1 MEKMNH
7 AFEKMKMLVGMDV
20 DDEESAVEN
29 DSNSFAFIDDF
40 NRQCTLTTKQRL
52 YGFAICFS
60 VGIFCTLLSLL
71 VFFNPIKF
79 GITFTFGNLLSLGRF
94 VSEFWYYIVYGDRAN
109 QKMSAHVGMC
119 YAILVAVY
127 IENMQSLPFLLSSL
141 YHLYYSLENVV
152 VLFIICP
159 AIQPFFRTLSWF
171 FPPVLFNGST
181 AFLIGPKRQV
191 TMMLD
196 PARIYAT
203 AIYIA
208 SMIIALFSALYVHN
222 KLLTLLALIL
232 EFGALI
238 WYSLSYIPFARSMVS
253 KIMLACFDTEF

>member
-40 NRQCTLTTKQRL
+40 NRQCTLTTKQ
-52 YGFAICFS
+52 
-60 VGIFCTLLSLL
+60 SLL

-119 YAILVAVY
+119 YVILVAVY
-127 IENMQSLPFLLSSL
+127 IENMQ
-141 YHLYYSLENVV
+141 
-152 VLFIICP
+152 
-159 AIQPFFRTLSWF
+159 
-171 FPPVLFNGST
+171 ST

-203 AIYIA
+203 AIYLA

>member
-20 DDEESAVEN
+20 EDEESAVEN
-29 DSNSFAFIDDF
+29 DSNSFAFIEDF
-40 NRQCTLTTKQRL
+40 NRQCTLTTKQ
-52 YGFAICFS
+52 
-60 VGIFCTLLSLL
+60 SLL

-79 GITFTFGNLLSLGRF
+79 GITFTFGNLLSL
-94 VSEFWYYIVYGDRAN
+94 
-109 QKMSAHVGMC
+109 
-119 YAILVAVY
+119 
-127 IENMQSLPFLLSSL
+127 
-141 YHLYYSLENVV
+141 
-152 VLFIICP
+152 
-159 AIQPFFRTLSWF
+159 
-171 FPPVLFNGST
+171 GST